1 MPGLDKTGPMG
12 QGAQTGRKQGRCNTA
27 LTDDLFTRFGFGRR
41 GGGRGLRNRNLAADD
56 SIQTGWGHGKGRGR
70 GRGFGRLD
78 N

>member
-12 QGAQTGRKQGRCNTA
+12 QGSQTGRKQGRCNTA
-27 LTDDLFTRFGFGRR
+27 LSEEQLTTFGRR
-41 GGGRGLRNRNLAADD
+41 VGRDLRNRNLTADD
-56 SIQTGWGHGKGRGR
+56 SVHTGWGRGKGRGR

>member
-12 QGAQTGRKQGRCNTA
+12 QGSQTGRKQGRCNTA
-27 LTDDLFTRFGFGRR
+27 LSEEQLTTFGRR
-41 GGGRGLRNRNLAADD
+41 VGRGFRFRNLANNENLPM
-56 SIQTGWGHGKGRGR
+56 GWGRGKGRGR